1 MPSELPRFTVRLPED
16 IHYKIKY
23 IADDNFRPLNSE
35 FLMLVLRRIEE
46 WEREHGEIRLPE
58 E

>member
-1 MPSELPRFTVRLPED
+1 MPSELPRFTVRLPVD

-35 FLMLVLRRIEE
+35 FLMLVLRRIEDY
-46 WEREHGEIRLPE
+46 EREHGPIRLPE